1 MYLSLIVH
9 NLEMPQLIF
18 IKLEYG
24 KVLNISVV
32 IPFEPGGI
40 PPASE
45 VADEVNITGR
55 GASFR
60 QHNHFFSF
68 FVLSD
73 VNHKH
78 GMTLLVAFSG
88 RIDKNVSWLNVF
100 QRPCRQFFCQCC
112 CVGTSINLSHI

>member
-1 MYLSLIVH
+1 
-9 NLEMPQLIF
+9 MPQLIF

-40 PPASE
+40 PPVSE

-68 FVLSD
+68 FV
-73 VNHKH
+73 
-78 GMTLLVAFSG
+78 
-88 RIDKNVSWLNVF
+88 VF
-100 QRPCRQFFCQCC
+100 
-112 CVGTSINLSHI
+112 GL